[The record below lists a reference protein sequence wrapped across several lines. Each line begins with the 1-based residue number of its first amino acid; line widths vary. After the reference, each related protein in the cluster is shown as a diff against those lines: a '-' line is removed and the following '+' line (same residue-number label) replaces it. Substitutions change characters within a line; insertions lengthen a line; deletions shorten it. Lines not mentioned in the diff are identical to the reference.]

1 MEQLV
6 IGGGM
11 LLSLAAS
18 EGLGVGATCIEERLL
33 SSFGFVDVHPVFTL
47 LFDREGYSP
56 VFFKRLWDEHRI
68 AVITY
73 RKNGKD
79 SRDEALFSEQE
90 VETNMGV
97 SKIKLAEQETLLG
110 GCSLREAM
118 VVSPTMRDR
127 RIVRERNHFLRLL

>member
-1 MEQLV
+1 
-6 IGGGM
+6 M

-18 EGLGVGATCIEERLL
+18 EGLGVGATRIEERLL

-110 GCSLREAM
+110 GCSLREAI

-127 RIVRERNHFLRLL
+127 RIVRERNHFLRLV